1 MIEAGLVAR
10 RSIGPAIAERSGVMR
25 LPLSGLRLQEVD
37 LLAALSPPR
46 LEHAHEYLARGEPK
60 GRLRHEGRLAG
71 HLYGYQDHYTA
82 YAEYDPAGSWTVGC
96 SCDRRLPCA
105 HVGALLLAWAREPE
119 SFRSW
124 DTLVPAL
131 PDDPPWEWA
140 SGRPFPW
147 AIVERARET
156 DAQQPGPERFPHTL
170 PRLLASVLGLP
181 AGWWEVS
188 TLAAAFREAL
198 DRAIRRA
205 ISGRDLLPWIAAAR
219 ALPELP
225 LAPLWRLR
233 TADDDLVEAAFWR
246 AWWDLR
252 ALYAAEPRP
261 SRRLRLR
268 AFAPHLA
275 DWLVARDRR
284 AEALGLF
291 SAVPD
296 LDPYGLARF
305 DWLFRHG
312 FREEARETLL
322 AAPVPPDPAGE
333 GERRARLQ
341 LVSAGDDVPTP
352 PPP

>member
-1 MIEAGLVAR
+1 
-10 RSIGPAIAERSGVMR
+10 
-25 LPLSGLRLQEVD
+25 LP
-37 LLAALSPPR
+37 
-46 LEHAHEYLARGEPK
+46 
-60 GRLRHEGRLAG
+60 
-71 HLYGYQDHYTA
+71 
-82 YAEYDPAGSWTVGC
+82 
-96 SCDRRLPCA
+96 
-105 HVGALLLAWAREPE
+105 
-119 SFRSW
+119 
-124 DTLVPAL
+124 
-131 PDDPPWEWA
+131 
-140 SGRPFPW
+140 
-147 AIVERARET
+147 I
-156 DAQQPGPERFPHTL
+156 
-170 PRLLASVLGLP
+170 
-181 AGWWEVS
+181 
-188 TLAAAFREAL
+188 
-198 DRAIRRA
+198 
-205 ISGRDLLPWIAAAR
+205 
-219 ALPELP
+219 
-225 LAPLWRLR
+225 APLWRLR

-246 AWWDLR
+246 TWWDLR
-252 ALYAAEPRP
+252 VQYAAEPRP